1 MTAKNYLTYLHLLT
15 PLHTGGSADEGN
27 LMGIAR
33 EVHTEFPYLPSSS
46 LRGKIRAELEK
57 DNPDDQDTLKEAA
70 GHFFGQKIKDGNQP
84 TEGEV
89 WFADATLLL
98 FPIAS
103 LSHHLVWITCPLW
116 LDRWSRWLEGDTKD
130 LQTLI
135 RHCNTQLNDPA
146 LNKSAVTSFSAEKLY
161 LQTALL
167 SKEDTYHQKDWKA
180 LQTKLVPITENNG
193 LLGNLFSKLI
203 VLTDEDCAALVEL
216 GLQREVRVALE
227 EESKT
232 VKGGSFRSEEAIP
245 PEAIMFFPWGT
256 KPPRPLPVDQR
267 ETDVEKLQKAEADA
281 QKKLNNDA
289 LVRKVLHTKLNA
301 RLQFGGLEGLG
312 RGWASLKTVPPIQ
325 GEKT

>member
-46 LRGKIRAELEK
+46 LRGKIRAELEQGETK
-57 DNPDDQDTLKEAA
+57 DAA

-103 LSHHLVWITCPLW
+103 LSHHIIWITCPLW
-116 LDRWSRWLEGDTKD
+116 LDRWSRWLGDNTQD
-130 LQTLI
+130 LQALI
-135 RHCNTQLNDPA
+135 RKCSDQLTNSES
-146 LNKSAVTSFSAEKLY
+146 NKSAVTSFPTKKLY

-167 SKEDTYHQKDWKA
+167 DETDIFYETDWQA
-180 LQTKLVPITENNG
+180 LQTKLESIIENSG
-193 LLGNLFSKLI
+193 LLGNLFNKLI

-256 KPPRPLPVDQR
+256 KVPRPLPVDLKEPDEEKRKKAASEAQEKVKQD
-267 ETDVEKLQKAEADA
+267 ETIRQTLHQ
-281 QKKLNNDA
+281 KLNG
-289 LVRKVLHTKLNA
+289 

-312 RGWASLKTVPPIQ
+312 RGWTNLKTVPQIQ
-325 GEKT
+325 GEKK